1 MGSVLPH
8 LPQSGGG
15 VVLCCELVI
24 VKMTVMFQ
32 RSPAQT
38 NGSLAKGERK
48 RSMPPPVSTSP
59 PLKKAKT
66 SSVVKEEQKEKEKEK
81 KEESLPPV
89 VPARE
94 SGGLVSQ
101 GCQTLPPSSRIGSN
115 CKHGDEED
123 EVCPIGTPVNLPATV
138 WYEDRDGLLVVNVTW
153 RGRTYVGTLMDSTK
167 SEHIAEQYSGRI
179 RQSNEKE
186 TESSQKQRVEE
197 AFEEEEE
204 KLPEKSLRERKTS
217 KPKVKVKREKSKEKE
232 EKKMYRCEKCDKEYK
247 YPSGLSYHNKNTHE
261 KIRTERE
268 SV

>member
-8 LPQSGGG
+8 LPQRGPG

-81 KEESLPPV
+81 KEESLPQA

-179 RQSNEKE
+179 R
-186 TESSQKQRVEE
+186 
-197 AFEEEEE
+197 
-204 KLPEKSLRERKTS
+204 
-217 KPKVKVKREKSKEKE
+217 
-232 EKKMYRCEKCDKEYK
+232 
-247 YPSGLSYHNKNTHE
+247 
-261 KIRTERE
+261 
-268 SV
+268 

>member
-8 LPQSGGG
+8 FPQSGA
-15 VVLCCELVI
+15 LTTCN

-38 NGSLAKGERK
+38 NGSLANKGERK

-66 SSVVKEEQKEKEKEK
+66 LIVKEEQKEA
-81 KEESLPPV
+81 KEEV
-89 VPARE
+89 VTSVTRE

-101 GCQTLPPSSRIGSN
+101 GCQTLPPSSRIGSS
-115 CKHGDEED
+115 CKHGDEEE

-186 TESSQKQRVEE
+186 TESSQKRVEE
-197 AFEEEEE
+197 DFEEEEE
-204 KLPEKSLRERKTS
+204 EPLPEKSLRERKAN

>member
-8 LPQSGGG
+8 FPQSGAR
-15 VVLCCELVI
+15 VHCDPHNL

-66 SSVVKEEQKEKEKEK
+66 LVVKEEQKEK
-81 KEESLPPV
+81 KEEV
-89 VPARE
+89 VTVTRE

-101 GCQTLPPSSRIGSN
+101 GSQTLPPSSRIGSS
-115 CKHGDEED
+115 CKHGDEEE

-153 RGRTYVGTLMDSTK
+153 RGRTYVGTQMDSTK

-186 TESSQKQRVEE
+186 TESSQKRVEE
-197 AFEEEEE
+197 EFEEEEE
-204 KLPEKSLRERKTS
+204 PLPEKSLRER
-217 KPKVKVKREKSKEKE
+217 
-232 EKKMYRCEKCDKEYK
+232 
-247 YPSGLSYHNKNTHE
+247 
-261 KIRTERE
+261 
-268 SV
+268 

>member
-8 LPQSGGG
+8 LPQSGPG

-66 SSVVKEEQKEKEKEK
+66 LVVKEEQEKET
-81 KEESLPPV
+81 KEESV
-89 VPARE
+89 TVTSK

-101 GCQTLPPSSRIGSN
+101 GSQTAPPSSRIGGN
-115 CKHGDEED
+115 CKHGDEEE

-186 TESSQKQRVEE
+186 TESSQKRVEE
-197 AFEEEEE
+197 EFEEEEE
-204 KLPEKSLRERKTS
+204 PLPEKSLRERKTN

-247 YPSGLSYHNKNTHE
+247 YPSGLS
-261 KIRTERE
+261 
-268 SV
+268 

>member
-8 LPQSGGG
+8 FPLSGAW
-15 VVLCCELVI
+15 VRNPKSA
-24 VKMTVMFQ
+24 KMTVMFQ

-66 SSVVKEEQKEKEKEK
+66 LVVKEEQEKET
-81 KEESLPPV
+81 KEESV
-89 VPARE
+89 TVTSE

-101 GCQTLPPSSRIGSN
+101 GSQTAPPSSRIGGN
-115 CKHGDEED
+115 CKHGDEE
-123 EVCPIGTPVNLPATV
+123 EEGCPIGTPVNLPATV

-186 TESSQKQRVEE
+186 SESSQKQRVEDD
-197 AFEEEEE
+197 FDEEEEP
-204 KLPEKSLRERKTS
+204 LPEKSLRERKTN

>member
-1 MGSVLPH
+1 MGV
-8 LPQSGGG
+8 
-15 VVLCCELVI
+15 CCRTSHRAEPGRTRLA
-24 VKMTVMFQ
+24 KMTVMFQ

-38 NGSLAKGERK
+38 NGNLPKGERK

-66 SSVVKEEQKEKEKEK
+66 LVVKEEEQKEKEE
-81 KEESLPPV
+81 KEESV
-89 VPARE
+89 IVTRE

-101 GCQTLPPSSRIGSN
+101 GSQTLPPSSQIGSS
-115 CKHGDEED
+115 CKLHGDEEE

-186 TESSQKQRVEE
+186 TESSQKRVEE
-197 AFEEEEE
+197 EFEEEEE
-204 KLPEKSLRERKTS
+204 PLPEKSLRERKTN

>member
-1 MGSVLPH
+1 MG
-8 LPQSGGG
+8 
-15 VVLCCELVI
+15 
-24 VKMTVMFQ
+24 
-32 RSPAQT
+32 
-38 NGSLAKGERK
+38 
-48 RSMPPPVSTSP
+48 
-59 PLKKAKT
+59 
-66 SSVVKEEQKEKEKEK
+66 
-81 KEESLPPV
+81 KEESLPA

-94 SGGLVSQ
+94 SGELVSQ

-167 SEHIAEQYSGRI
+167 SENIAEQYSGRI

-197 AFEEEEE
+197 AFEEE
-204 KLPEKSLRERKTS
+204 LPEKSLRERKTN